1 MKTKLRYPCV
11 QRTMPDFLSARRAR
25 HEEMDLTL
33 FVMGL
38 GGRSY
43 DARQAAKLICEEI
56 HRECRLEVVD
66 IAEHPEAAEEYK
78 IIGTPT
84 LVRLSPMPIR
94 RVVGDLTATKEI
106 AAYFERPRW

>member
-1 MKTKLRYPCV
+1 
-11 QRTMPDFLSARRAR
+11 MPEFLSARRAR
-25 HEEMDLTL
+25 RDEMDLTL

-43 DARQAAKLICEEI
+43 DAKLAAKKICDEI
-56 HRECRLEVVD
+56 HRACKLEVVD
-66 IAEHPEAAEEYK
+66 IAEQPDLAEEYK

-84 LVRLSPMPIR
+84 LIRISPRPIR
-94 RVVGDLTATKEI
+94 RLVGDLTATKEI

>member
-1 MKTKLRYPCV
+1 
-11 QRTMPDFLSARRAR
+11 MPDFLSTRKAR

-43 DARQAAKLICEEI
+43 NARQAAKQICDEI
-56 HRECRLEVVD
+56 HRECKLEVVD
-66 IAEHPEAAEEYK
+66 ISEQPELAEQYK

-84 LVRLSPMPIR
+84 LIRVSPMPVR
-94 RVVGDLTATKEI
+94 RVVGDLTAIKEI